1 MFETPMSEGF
11 EMILPMERL
20 PAVIPTP
27 ILGETPAMKA
37 MFALID
43 QVAPLRATVLVTGET
58 GTGKEL
64 VARAIH
70 AQSGRVRNRFI
81 AVNCAAIPETLL
93 ESELFGH
100 TRGSFTGAIGTKRG
114 LFEEAHSGTLFLD
127 EVDAIPESVQVKLLR
142 VLQDRQVLRIGNLQP
157 IPVDFR
163 LIAATNVDLEAE
175 VAAGR
180 FREDLYYRL
189 QVFPIRVPP
198 LRERR
203 SDIPLLAEYFLR
215 RYAEQDGLPAPEI
228 PARTMSRL
236 YEYAWP
242 GNVRELENYI
252 ERAVIL
258 HATTGTI
265 DIELPHAETAR
276 EGTPLARAAD
286 QDWTLDRLEKEY
298 ILSVLDKVH
307 GHQGHAADVLGID
320 RRTLYRKLKQYRLGN
335 GVGVS

>member
-1 MFETPMSEGF
+1 
-11 EMILPMERL
+11 
-20 PAVIPTP
+20 
-27 ILGETPAMKA
+27 
-37 MFALID
+37 MFALME

-64 VARAIH
+64 VARKIH
-70 AQSGRVRNRFI
+70 DQSGRIRHRFV

-114 LFEEAHSGTLFLD
+114 LVEEAHNGTLFLD
-127 EVDAIPESVQVKLLR
+127 EVDAIAESVQVTLLR

-163 LIAATNVDLEAE
+163 LIAATNVDLEAV

-203 SDIPLLAEYFLR
+203 DDIPLLADYFLHR
-215 RYAEQDGLPAPEI
+215 FAAQDKLPVPKI

-236 YEYAWP
+236 YGYAWP
-242 GNVRELENYI
+242 GNVRELENFI
-252 ERAVIL
+252 ERALIM

-265 DIELPHAETAR
+265 EFEFPGNESGQLDRQRLT
-276 EGTPLARAAD
+276 RAMSE
-286 QDWTLDRLEKEY
+286 DWTLDHLEKEY
-298 ILSVLDKVH
+298 ILGVLDKTR
-307 GHQGHAADVLGID
+307 GHQGRAAEILGID
-320 RRTLYRKLKQYRLGN
+320 RRTLYRKLKLYRHPSVVAWRRPLN
-335 GVGVS
+335 GEAGTSRGQSRGTGR